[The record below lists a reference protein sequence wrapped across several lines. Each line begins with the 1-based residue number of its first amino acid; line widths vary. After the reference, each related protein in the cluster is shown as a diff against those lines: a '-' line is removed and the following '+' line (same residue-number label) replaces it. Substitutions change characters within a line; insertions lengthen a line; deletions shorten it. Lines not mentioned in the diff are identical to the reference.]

1 MMGGRRPGGPGG
13 RPGGPGGPRG
23 GGHGFMGMSA
33 PVERSKDFRGTLRRL
48 LQRLRPEWLTIA
60 TVVVLGST
68 SVAFSVIGPKIIGN
82 ATNVIFDGIIGK
94 SFPAGVSKDQVIALL
109 RAQGKGQLADMLAGT
124 NAVPGVGI
132 DFTLLAQILALAAG
146 VYVLASVFQWLQG
159 YLMAGVAQRT
169 VYGLRR
175 EVEEKLA
182 RLPLRYFDSHA
193 HGDLL
198 SRVTND
204 IDNVTTTLQQG
215 LSQLLT
221 SVLTVVGTLA
231 MMFWISPLLA
241 GISLLAIPLSLVVTV
256 VIAGRSQKQFVAQWA
271 ETGALN
277 GHVEQMHAGHALVQ
291 VFGRRESAIAQF
303 DEQNER
309 LYKASFLAQF
319 LSGIIMPAMQFISN
333 LNYVGVAVIGG
344 YRVASG
350 TMSLGDVQAF
360 IQYSRQFTMPLTQIA
375 AQANLLQ
382 SGLASAERV
391 FEFLAAAEETPDRV
405 PAATLPAVQGHVAFE
420 RVSFR
425 YLPDRPLIEDF
436 SLDVRSGESV
446 AIVGPTGA
454 GKTTIVNLLMRFYE
468 IDGGAIRLDG
478 VDTRELPRDVVRRA
492 FGMVLQDSW
501 LFAGTIRDN
510 IAYGKEDASLDEI
523 VAAATAAHVDQFVRT
538 LPDGY
543 DTVLEEDAGNISAGQ
558 KQLITIA
565 RAFLADPSILILDEA
580 TSNVDTRTEVLIQ
593 QAMARL
599 RHGRT
604 SFVIAHRLSTI
615 RNADEIVV
623 MDKGRIVE
631 QGSHDELLARRG
643 FYYDLHHSQFVESVG
658 DEALAPAD

>member
-1 MMGGRRPGGPGG
+1 MMMGRPQGRGPGG
-13 RPGGPGGPRG
+13 RPQAGQRGGP
-23 GGHGFMGMSA
+23 FMGLSA
-33 PVERSKDFRGTLRRL
+33 PVERSKDFRGTLRKL
-48 LQRLRPEWLTIA
+48 LGRLRPERMTIA
-60 TVVVLGST
+60 VVVAVGIGS
-68 SVAFSVIGPKIIGN
+68 VLLSVIGPKIIGN

-94 SFPAGVSKDQVIALL
+94 SLPAGISLAQAIAGL
-109 RAQGKGQLADMLAGT
+109 RARGQDQLADVLSGT
-124 NAVPGVGI
+124 SAVPGVGI
-132 DFTLLAQILALAAG
+132 DFTLLAQILAIAVVVYAVSSLLA
-146 VYVLASVFQWLQG
+146 WLQG

-204 IDNVTTTLQQG
+204 VDNIATTLQQG

-221 SVLTVVGTLA
+221 SVLTVLGVLV
-231 MMFWISPLLA
+231 MMLSISPLLA
-241 GISLLAIPLSLVVTV
+241 GIAILTVPLSLVVV
-256 VIAGRSQKQFVAQWA
+256 VLIAGRSQKEFIAQWA

-277 GHVEQMHAGHALVQ
+277 GHVEQMHSGHALVQ
-291 VFGRRESAIAQF
+291 VFGRRASAIQQF
-303 DEQNER
+303 NDQNER
-309 LYKASFLAQF
+309 LYHASFRAQF
-319 LSGIIMPAMQFISN
+319 LSGIIQPAMQFLSN
-333 LNYVGVAVIGG
+333 LNYVGVAVVGG
-344 YRVASG
+344 FRVATG
-350 TMSLGDVQAF
+350 AMSLGDVQAF
-360 IQYSRQFTMPLTQIA
+360 IQYSRQFTMPITQIA

-391 FEFLAAAEETPDRV
+391 FEFLGATEEEPDRV
-405 PAATLPAVQGHVAFE
+405 TAAVLPATPGRVTFD

-425 YLPDRPLIEDF
+425 YVADKPLIEDF
-436 SLDVRSGESV
+436 SLDVGRGEAV

-454 GKTTIVNLLMRFYE
+454 GKTTIVNLLMRFYD
-468 IDGGAIRLDG
+468 IDGGRILLDG
-478 VDTRELPRDVVRRA
+478 VDTRDLPRDTVRRT
-492 FGMVLQDSW
+492 FGMVLQDTW

-510 IAYGKEDASLDEI
+510 IAYGKEGASTDEI

-543 DTVLEEDAGNISAGQ
+543 DTVLDEDGSNISAGQ
-558 KQLITIA
+558 KQLLTIA
-565 RAFLADPSILILDEA
+565 RAFLADPSVLILDEA

-623 MDKGRIVE
+623 MDAGRIVE
-631 QGSHDELLARRG
+631 QGSHTDLLERRG
-643 FYYDLHHSQFVESVG
+643 FYYDLYQSQFAETVG
-658 DEALAPAD
+658 RAAELVSSS